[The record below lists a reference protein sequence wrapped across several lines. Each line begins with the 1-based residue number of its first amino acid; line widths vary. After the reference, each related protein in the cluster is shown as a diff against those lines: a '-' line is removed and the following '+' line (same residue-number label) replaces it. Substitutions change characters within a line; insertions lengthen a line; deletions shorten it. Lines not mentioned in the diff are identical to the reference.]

1 MANAT
6 LDEIEVVLDE
16 TTLVREV
23 NKREKHLEVGFSPVE
38 ANANI
43 KVLCT
48 FNNVFLLIMVSSYE
62 LKKITVGIT
71 LCVYLI

>member
-6 LDEIEVVLDE
+6 MDEIEVVLDE

-23 NKREKHLEVGFSPVE
+23 NKREKHLAFGFSPLE

-43 KVLCT
+43 EVCT
-48 FNNVFLLIMVSSYE
+48 ICVSFQTLFYYFL
-62 LKKITVGIT
+62 
-71 LCVYLI
+71 